1 MVFIKYNNQNV
12 AQNAKGFSLLFLQPG
27 KNPRFIF
34 IPPFLFAF
42 LLIQA
47 FPLWGKSLQVESPWL
62 ISGRNNQFLKIRFSD
77 KSFGN
82 NSRIKIDLGI
92 GVKVASHKYNP
103 KKKELFIKIKSVSKE
118 ISLGPRPF
126 IIKFSSKTTPPKNF
140 KYKQFK
146 SKIWIFSSG
155 MIKRLTSLQL
165 HQPPIVKFQY
175 TTKISRIASN
185 SKAEAAILPVG

>member
-62 ISGRNNQFLKIRFSD
+62 ISGRNNQFLKIRFND
-77 KSFGN
+77 RNFGN
-82 NSRIKIDLGI
+82 NSRVKIDLGI

-103 KKKELFIKIKSVSKE
+103 KKKNYL
-118 ISLGPRPF
+118 
-126 IIKFSSKTTPPKNF
+126 
-140 KYKQFK
+140 
-146 SKIWIFSSG
+146 
-155 MIKRLTSLQL
+155 
-165 HQPPIVKFQY
+165 
-175 TTKISRIASN
+175 
-185 SKAEAAILPVG
+185 

>member
-1 MVFIKYNNQNV
+1 MVFIKYNNQNLV
-12 AQNAKGFSLLFLQPG
+12 QNAKGFSLLFLQPG

-62 ISGRNNQFLKIRFSD
+62 ISGRNNQFLKIRLNDQSL
-77 KSFGN
+77 GN

-103 KKKELFIKIKSVSKE
+103 KKKNYL
-118 ISLGPRPF
+118 
-126 IIKFSSKTTPPKNF
+126 
-140 KYKQFK
+140 
-146 SKIWIFSSG
+146 
-155 MIKRLTSLQL
+155 
-165 HQPPIVKFQY
+165 
-175 TTKISRIASN
+175 
-185 SKAEAAILPVG
+185 